1 MSKFIPIA
9 IVASIGT
16 VIAALLTVVLL
27 GVHWGNPLISIIVL
41 VASVAAAT
49 AMGIMIYSITDS
61 MVGTIIVT
69 FTVVWIAGF
78 FGGAFETYIFSS
90 HPMSVKLMSP
100 IYHINRALTEL
111 SCMGRSDYVGS
122 AVGYAGLI
130 VAASS
135 IIAILFGQ
143 IRKRGRA

>member
-1 MSKFIPIA
+1 MKTRQKSRQICEFIA
-9 IVASIGT
+9 
-16 VIAALLTVVLL
+16 
-27 GVHWGNPLISIIVL
+27 
-41 VASVAAAT
+41 
-49 AMGIMIYSITDS
+49 
-61 MVGTIIVT
+61 
-69 FTVVWIAGF
+69 FAGF
-78 FGGAFETYIFSS
+78 YGGSFETYIYSA
-90 HPMSVKLMSP
+90 HPESIKLLSP